1 MDFRSLPKIELHC
14 HLDGSLRAETIIDIA
29 KEENISLP
37 TYCVE
42 EMKELIAA
50 PIDCHSLVD
59 YLSRFKIPVQVLQSK
74 ASLKR
79 VAYELMEDA
88 AKENVKYIEIRF
100 APPLHVERGL
110 TLEEVIASVLEGI
123 KKGEEEFNIK
133 GNLILSCLKHMGVE
147 SVFQVVEAG
156 KIFLGKGVVAI
167 DLCGAEDKGFAQDF
181 IEPIALARE
190 YGYRVTIH
198 AGETGFGE
206 NVYDAIELLK
216 AERIGHGV
224 SIKDYKVAYD
234 LVKEKGVFLEMCPTS
249 NLQTKI
255 IDSFENHPIYKYHKD
270 GIKIGF
276 NTDNRTVSQTNMT
289 NEYENIYNFN
299 EITRM
304 DYKEIYYNSVEA
316 SFLEEADKLALKQ
329 LFK

>member
-1 MDFRSLPKIELHC
+1 MNFRSLPKIELHC
-14 HLDGSLRAETIIDIA
+14 HLDGSLRTETIIDIA
-29 KEENISLP
+29 EKENISLP
-37 TYCVE
+37 TYCEE

-50 PIDCHSLVD
+50 PIDCHSLVE
-59 YLSRFKIPVQVLQSK
+59 YLNRFKIPAQVLQSK
-74 ASLKR
+74 DSLRR

-110 TLEEVIASVLEGI
+110 TLEEVIKSVIDGI
-123 KKGEEEFNIK
+123 KKGEEDFNIK
-133 GNLILSCLKHMGVE
+133 GNLILSCLKHMGTE

-156 KIFLGKGVVAI
+156 KVFLGKGVVAI
-167 DLCGAEDKGFAQDF
+167 DLCGAEDKGFVKSF
-181 IEPIALARE
+181 VEPIALARR

-224 SIKDYKVAYD
+224 SIKDYRAAYD
-234 LVKEKGVFLEMCPTS
+234 LVKNKGIFLEMCPTS

-276 NTDNRTVSQTNMT
+276 NTDNRTVSQTNVT
-289 NEYENIYNFN
+289 NEFESIYKFN
-299 EITRM
+299 EITKE
-304 DYKEIYYNSVEA
+304 DYKEIYYNSVDA
-316 SFLEEADKLALKQ
+316 SFLEKADKAALKE
-329 LFK
+329 LFN